1 MKRRFGFGT
10 ADLEWLHPENFRSE
24 PIYCEAPQNPDD
36 IIYHG
41 SDDEAYDNPAERRLR
56 YEAQAQ
62 RFLEGKPVFLLSASL
77 RGPFE
82 KKSGWV
88 NPWRSKSDTRGKDRQ
103 KKIQCAPRTAAET
116 VESSAVVDSSSFR
129 RETSE
134 TRPTPLQHTH
144 TPLRYMDD
152 DTFHRV
158 RCWRDKVIV
167 ESDFPTS
174 SMQDSS
180 QAESTSAIS
189 RKATKHTNRRR
200 SGITLDTFDDEAS
213 DLTSNAP
220 RVLNNGQQ
228 NTSPATSRRKGTRGM
243 ACLPSKTGLDFTS
256 SRLAASQNRPSSGL
270 SPPPTS
276 LSDPTDLPPRAVLEH
291 RRSSGGSAR
300 RNRLSAA
307 APVATDKTL
316 PASIPSKAPLITK
329 TPATNSLMETG
340 NPTPNIA
347 LLETAAPSAPPPAQV
362 TPRTDGSFRYQR
374 MDVQGNKSSLHE
386 SRLANAPLAPGSAT
400 EDEDSGGQKLLER
413 PTEDVRASHLQS
425 PRMFPAS
432 ATITKRAGNVEDH
445 GAAVEATEHRTT
457 KDEFHTDASI
467 VIAHGSPEQEDNQI
481 QNQIEEEYLV
491 ETPSQIDGPTLVQS
505 ESPSSSQHASL
516 PSFGHFSAEKQSQ
529 DVISEVIGF
538 PRRLLWPKSRRST
551 QGDSLP
557 IFGVEPTYTQ
567 ESADSGHVFEYARSV
582 SVNCSGLPNE
592 PVDTPGEDEAAYQPA
607 EKDAERFINV
617 ESLDVGEV
625 CMEEA
630 EPAVGTANPDTGREV
645 ENYALNDVE
654 QVQIEAHASSS
665 HGHPSPN
672 NLQRASSCPAPH
684 NQSPWVNDGSA
695 LRFRSQSLRPQ
706 HEGGSEDA
714 DSRVTPPRTAQSPWT
729 TTADVVPGAPGIQIS
744 FPCSESASAKLSF
757 IASQALQQAVSQSPW
772 TRGDSQMQLPEVR
785 LFNPLS
791 SPANSHVLPAID
803 PLHRSDVPCNDDAD
817 MCNSQLHPPQPSTP
831 ETKQSGLPSPDF
843 TLSVKSF
850 KNFMTPSPAKR
861 RRVSTIINGEH
872 LPNSQSVVDAAISN
886 PWAKPSTAKS
896 KILRSKT
903 VRSQHQEARSPK
915 RVSWAPLPGESTPD
929 SANAT
934 STSRCDAELPVRT
947 QTPSSPTSPSLRKRR
962 KMKSGLARRPFRAAS
977 PPPPST
983 LSASALPTASQKFAR
998 HFAAVVA
1005 AGGISSGR
1013 GAGVVGGALATPR
1026 TLQHTTTTTAAGVR
1040 RFLPSSSQQVCGS
1053 PAVEAMAEA
1062 FLRAEA
1068 LGGSGDVAERGEEGE
1083 GVRMEPETMEGVLDG
1098 EYTGGGEEEVEEEGD
1113 SSAAKG
1119 DWGEEGAPGVA
1130 DEEAPVDEVSAVMEN
1145 LDDFLG
1151 VNWDLDADLAK
1162 ARTEH
1167 TRESREYDAVDSSGG
1182 ANLSGLLAVNVWD

>member
-10 ADLEWLHPENFRSE
+10 ADLEWLHPENFGSE

-36 IIYHG
+36 IICHG
-41 SDDEAYDNPAERRLR
+41 SDDEAYDSPAERRLR

-82 KKSGWV
+82 KKSGWL
-88 NPWRSKSDTRGKDRQ
+88 NPWRSKSDTRDKDRQ
-103 KKIQCAPRTAAET
+103 KKTQRAPRTAAET
-116 VESSAVVDSSSFR
+116 VESNAVVDSRSFC

-134 TRPTPLQHTH
+134 TRPTLPQHTH

-152 DTFHRV
+152 DTYNRV
-158 RCWRDKVIV
+158 RCWRDKVVV
-167 ESDFPTS
+167 ESDYPTS
-174 SMQDSS
+174 SIQDSL
-180 QAESTSAIS
+180 QAESTSALS
-189 RKATKHTNRRR
+189 RKATQHTNRRR

-220 RVLNNGQQ
+220 RVFNNGQQ
-228 NTSPATSRRKGTRGM
+228 NSSPAISRRKGTRGM
-243 ACLPSKTGLDFTS
+243 AGLPSKTRPDLTP

-276 LSDPTDLPPRAVLEH
+276 ISDPTDLPPRTVLEH
-291 RRSSGGSAR
+291 RQSSGESAR

-307 APVATDKTL
+307 APIVTDTTL
-316 PASIPSKAPLITK
+316 PTSIPSEAPLITK
-329 TPATNSLMETG
+329 TPATNVPMETG
-340 NPTPNIA
+340 NPTPNSA
-347 LLETAAPSAPPPAQV
+347 LLETAAPSGPPPAQV

-374 MDVQGNKSSLHE
+374 MDVQGNKSSLRKG
-386 SRLANAPLAPGSAT
+386 RLANAPLAFGSAT
-400 EDEDSGGQKLLER
+400 EDEDSGGQTLLER
-413 PTEDVRASHLQS
+413 PAEDVGGSHLQS
-425 PRMFPAS
+425 PGMFPAS
-432 ATITKRAGNVEDH
+432 AAITKRAGNVEDH
-445 GAAVEATEHRTT
+445 EAAVEATEHQTT
-457 KDEFHTDASI
+457 KDEFHIDASI
-467 VIAHGSPEQEDNQI
+467 VVAHEYPEQDDNQI
-481 QNQIEEEYLV
+481 QNQIEEEHLV
-491 ETPSQIDGPTLVQS
+491 ETPSQIDGPTLVQT
-505 ESPSSSQHASL
+505 ESPSGSQHASL

-551 QGDSLP
+551 QEDSFPML
-557 IFGVEPTYTQ
+557 GVESTYTQ
-567 ESADSGHVFEYARSV
+567 ESVDSGHAFEYARSV
-582 SVNCSGLPNE
+582 SASRSGLPNE
-592 PVDTPGEDEAAYQPA
+592 PVDTPRGDEAVYQTA
-607 EKDAERFINV
+607 EKDAEPFNNV
-617 ESLDVGEV
+617 ESLGVGEV
-625 CMEEA
+625 CMVEA
-630 EPAVGTANPDTGREV
+630 EPTVGTADPDTGRKV
-645 ENYALNDVE
+645 ENHALNDVE
-654 QVQIEAHASSS
+654 QVQIEAYASSS

-672 NLQRASSCPAPH
+672 NLQPASSCPVPH
-684 NQSPWVNDGSA
+684 NQSPWANDESG

-729 TTADVVPGAPGIQIS
+729 TTADVVPGAPGIQTS
-744 FPCSESASAKLSF
+744 FPCSESANAKLSF
-757 IASQALQQAVSQSPW
+757 IASQALEQAVSQSPW
-772 TRGDSQMQLPEVR
+772 ARGDSQMQLPEVR

-803 PLHRSDVPCNDDAD
+803 PLHRSDVPCSDDAD
-817 MCNSQLHPPQPSTP
+817 MCNSQLYPPQPSTP

-861 RRVSTIINGEH
+861 RRVSTIMNGEH
-872 LPNSQSVVDAAISN
+872 LPNSQSLVDAVISN

-896 KILRSKT
+896 KMLRSKS

-915 RVSWAPLPGESTPD
+915 RVSWAPLPGEPTPD
-929 SANAT
+929 SADAT
-934 STSRCDAELPVRT
+934 STSPYDAELPVRT
-947 QTPSSPTSPSLRKRR
+947 QTPSSPTLPSLRKRR

-983 LSASALPTASQKFAR
+983 LSASALPSTSQKFAR
-998 HFAAVVA
+998 HFAAVAA
-1005 AGGISSGR
+1005 AGGRSSRR
-1013 GAGVVGGALATPR
+1013 GTGVVSGALATSRP
-1026 TLQHTTTTTAAGVR
+1026 LQHTMTTTTAGVR

-1068 LGGSGDVAERGEEGE
+1068 PGGSGDVAERGEEGE
-1083 GVRMEPETMEGVLDG
+1083 GVRMEPERMEGVLDS
-1098 EYTGGGEEEVEEEGD
+1098 EYTGGGEEEVEEAGYFSE
-1113 SSAAKG
+1113 AKG
-1119 DWGEEGAPGVA
+1119 DWEEDGASGLA
-1130 DEEAPVDEVSAVMEN
+1130 DEEALVDEVSAVMEN

-1167 TRESREYDAVDSSGG
+1167 TRESREHDAVGSRG
-1182 ANLSGLLAVNVWD
+1182 ANLSGLLAVNAWD